1 MKGLDINPYL
11 PALRELARKW
21 KIQEL
26 YLFGSATTS
35 NFTSKSDIDLLVVFQ
50 EGIVYGLDFVDFH
63 DELVELFNRPVD
75 VIEKKVIEKSNN
87 PYRKSSILNSAVK
100 IYDQAA

>member
-1 MKGLDINPYL
+1 MESLDINPYL
-11 PALRELARKW
+11 PALQKLAKKW

-26 YLFGSATTS
+26 YLFGSATTA
-35 NFTSKSDIDLLVVFQ
+35 NFRPDSDIDLLVVFQ
-50 EGIVYGLDFVDFH
+50 DGVVYGLDFVDFH
-63 DELVELFNRPVD
+63 DELVEIFNRPVD
-75 VIEKKVIEKSNN
+75 VIEKKVIEKSKN